1 LKSEDVKRVYF
12 LDKKF
17 HNQFVMLNHDKGH
30 LDTGGLARYVRQ
42 IIIPG
47 IGREG
52 QEKLRAS
59 HVLVAGIGGLGSL
72 SSLYLCAAGIGHLT
86 IIDSGSVQMS
96 DLNRQIIYS
105 ETDIGERKAFV
116 AKRRLSETNSDV
128 EISPIALEIG
138 EENVSE
144 LIRGVDVV
152 VDGTDSFRTRVVL
165 NAACVRE
172 KLPYVYGG
180 ISGLKGTATTII
192 PGQTP
197 CLECFLTHKEA
208 TDSPIPVIG
217 PIVGSIAAI
226 QVMEVFKLILHLGDL
241 LAGILLVFDGRKMT
255 FGKFEIKRKQ
265 NCGVCSGV

>member
-1 LKSEDVKRVYF
+1 VYF

-17 HNQFVMLNHDKGH
+17 HNEFVMLNHDKGH

-47 IGREG
+47 VGREG
-52 QEKLRAS
+52 QAKLRAS

-86 IIDSGSVQMS
+86 IIDSGCVQMS

-105 ETDIGERKAFV
+105 EKDIGERKVFV
-116 AKRRLSETNSDV
+116 AQRRLSELNSDV
-128 EISPIALEIG
+128 KINPIALEIG
-138 EENVSE
+138 EQNVSE
-144 LIRGVDVV
+144 LIRDVDIV
-152 VDGTDSFRTRVVL
+152 VDGTDRFRTRVVL

-172 KLPYVYGG
+172 KIPYVYGG
-180 ISGLKGTATTII
+180 IYGLKGTVTAIL

-217 PIVGSIAAI
+217 PIAGSIAAF
-226 QVMEVFKLILHLGDL
+226 QVMEVFKLILHLGDS
-241 LAGILLVFDGRKMT
+241 LAGQLLVFDARKMT
-255 FGKFEIKRKQ
+255 FRKFEIKRKPD
-265 NCGVCSGV
+265 CGVCSGA

>member
-1 LKSEDVKRVYF
+1 
-12 LDKKF
+12 
-17 HNQFVMLNHDKGH
+17 MLNHDKGH

>member
-1 LKSEDVKRVYF
+1 
-12 LDKKF
+12 
-17 HNQFVMLNHDKGH
+17 MLNHDKGH
-30 LDTGGLARYVRQ
+30 LETGGLARYARQ

-52 QEKLRAS
+52 QEKLRES

-72 SSLYLCAAGIGHLT
+72 SSLYLCAAGVGHLT
-86 IIDSGSVQMS
+86 IVDSGCVQVS

-105 ETDIGERKAFV
+105 EKDIGERKVFV
-116 AKRRLSETNSDV
+116 AQRRLSEKNSDV
-128 EISPIALEIG
+128 EINPVAVEIG

-144 LIRGVDVV
+144 LMRDVDIV
-152 VDGTDSFRTRVVL
+152 VDGTDSFKTRLVL

-180 ISGLKGTATTII
+180 IFGLKGTASTII

-226 QVMEVFKLILHLGDL
+226 QVMEVFNLILHLGDS
-241 LAGILLVFDGRKMT
+241 LAGKLLVFDARKMT
-255 FGKFEIKRKQ
+255 FGKFEIKRKK
-265 NCGVCSGV
+265 NCGACSGVRAPAE